1 MFNGQP
7 YTISGGTVCFVRDH
21 DRHLYEHTDNLCLT
35 NVLYRSPDA
44 FQFLSGLNQLLPQEK
59 DGHYPS
65 HWRVNQSTL
74 QQVRQLVS
82 QMEQS
87 EDGQETHAIA
97 TRELL
102 FMQLLVLLRRSSPVE
117 GLENN
122 DARLNQLM
130 AWLED
135 HFAEDVC
142 WETLAD
148 DFSLSLRTLH
158 RQLKQHTGLT
168 PQRYLNRLRLIKAR
182 HLYVIPTKA
191 SPISPI
197 AAVSATVTT
206 FRRCFAG
213 SLAGRRAIFV
223 RERRVASV
231 TRGQSPFLLQKAN
244 NVRLFAVEVVVWLLS
259 SFFAKMIFASASQA
273 VAVADRYPQNVFAE
287 HTHEFCELVLVWRGN
302 GLHVLNDRPYRITRG
317 DLFYI
322 RAEDKHSYASVNDLV
337 LQNVIYC
344 PDRLKLNVDWAGNIP
359 GFHNARGE
367 PHWRLSSNGMA
378 QVRQTISQLE
388 QESQKSDPVANQMS
402 ELLFAQLVMTLK
414 RHRYATDNPSATMQE
429 ALLDKLI
436 TRLAG
441 SLNKS
446 FVLEKFCE
454 QEQCSERA
462 LRQQFRTQTGMT
474 VNHYLRQLR
483 ICHAQYLL
491 QHTELMVSEVAMRCG
506 FEDSNY
512 FSVVFNREVGM
523 TPVQWRHR
531 SRKAA

>member
-1 MFNGQP
+1 M
-7 YTISGGTVCFVRDH
+7 
-21 DRHLYEHTDNLCLT
+21 
-35 NVLYRSPDA
+35 A
-44 FQFLSGLNQLLPQEK
+44 AQL
-59 DGHYPS
+59 
-65 HWRVNQSTL
+65 
-74 QQVRQLVS
+74 
-82 QMEQS
+82 
-87 EDGQETHAIA
+87 I
-97 TRELL
+97 
-102 FMQLLVLLRRSSPVE
+102 LRK
-117 GLENN
+117 
-122 DARLNQLM
+122 
-130 AWLED
+130 
-135 HFAEDVC
+135 
-142 WETLAD
+142 D
-148 DFSLSLRTLH
+148 DF
-158 RQLKQHTGLT
+158 
-168 PQRYLNRLRLIKAR
+168 
-182 HLYVIPTKA
+182 
-191 SPISPI
+191 
-197 AAVSATVTT
+197 
-206 FRRCFAG
+206 
-213 SLAGRRAIFV
+213 
-223 RERRVASV
+223 
-231 TRGQSPFLLQKAN
+231 
-244 NVRLFAVEVVVWLLS
+244 
-259 SFFAKMIFASASQA
+259 FASASQA

-344 PDRLKLNVDWAGNIP
+344 PDRLKLNVDWAANIP
-359 GFHNARGE
+359 GFNNDKSA
-367 PHWRLSSNGMA
+367 PHWRLSSNGMNA
-378 QVRQTISQLE
+378 VRQVITQLE
-388 QESQKSDPVANQMS
+388 QESQKGDALANQMA

-414 RHRYATDNPSATMQE
+414 RYRYATDNPCATEQE

-436 TRLAG
+436 TTLAG
-441 SLNKS
+441 SLNRS